1 MRKTKIVCTLGPSTD
16 KEGVL
21 REMILAGMN
30 VARFNFSHGSYD
42 EHQRRLEALTALREE
57 LHLPVAAMLDTKGPE
72 VRLKSFAAGSVMLRT
87 GQEFTLTTDEEIH
100 KVNKEFRGIDR
111 PTDVLSFPLLE
122 YETPA
127 DFSRV
132 EEDQADCFNPESG
145 ELMLGD
151 IMISLDKVAEQAEKY
166 GHSRLREYA
175 FLIAHSML
183 HLMGYDHEDADM
195 ARDMEQRQEAILD
208 SLGIRR

>member
-1 MRKTKIVCTLGPSTD
+1 MTIRVETEVTDPALDFDYEKISEQV
-16 KEGVL
+16 
-21 REMILAGMN
+21 I
-30 VARFNFSHGSYD
+30 
-42 EHQRRLEALTALREE
+42 
-57 LHLPVAAMLDTKGPE
+57 VAALDYEDCPYEAE
-72 VRLKSFAAGSVMLRT
+72 VDL
-87 GQEFTLTTDEEIH
+87 TLTTDEEIH

-183 HLMGYDHEDADM
+183 HLMGYDHEDADL

>member
-1 MRKTKIVCTLGPSTD
+1 MTIRVETEVTDPALDFDYEKIAEQV
-16 KEGVL
+16 
-21 REMILAGMN
+21 I
-30 VARFNFSHGSYD
+30 
-42 EHQRRLEALTALREE
+42 
-57 LHLPVAAMLDTKGPE
+57 VAALDYEDCPYEAE
-72 VRLKSFAAGSVMLRT
+72 V
-87 GQEFTLTTDEEIH
+87 
-100 KVNKEFRGIDR
+100 
-111 PTDVLSFPLLE
+111 
-122 YETPA
+122 
-127 DFSRV
+127 
-132 EEDQADCFNPESG
+132 DQADCFNPESG

-183 HLMGYDHEDADM
+183 HLMGYDHEDADL

>member
-1 MRKTKIVCTLGPSTD
+1 MTIRVETEVTDPALDFDYEKISEQV
-16 KEGVL
+16 
-21 REMILAGMN
+21 I
-30 VARFNFSHGSYD
+30 
-42 EHQRRLEALTALREE
+42 
-57 LHLPVAAMLDTKGPE
+57 VAALDYEDCPYEAE
-72 VRLKSFAAGSVMLRT
+72 VDL
-87 GQEFTLTTDEEIH
+87 TLTTDEEIH

>member
-1 MRKTKIVCTLGPSTD
+1 MTIRVETEVTDPALDVDYEKIAEQV
-16 KEGVL
+16 
-21 REMILAGMN
+21 I
-30 VARFNFSHGSYD
+30 
-42 EHQRRLEALTALREE
+42 
-57 LHLPVAAMLDTKGPE
+57 VAALDYEDCPYEAE
-72 VRLKSFAAGSVMLRT
+72 VDL
-87 GQEFTLTTDEEIH
+87 TLTTDEEIH

>member
-1 MRKTKIVCTLGPSTD
+1 MTIRVETEVPDPALDFDYEK
-16 KEGVL
+16 
-21 REMILAGMN
+21 LAEQ
-30 VARFNFSHGSYD
+30 VI
-42 EHQRRLEALTALREE
+42 EAALDYEDCPYE
-57 LHLPVAAMLDTKGPE
+57 AE
-72 VRLKSFAAGSVMLRT
+72 VDL
-87 GQEFTLTTDEEIH
+87 TLTTDEEIH
-100 KVNKEFRGIDR
+100 KVNQEFRGIDR

-132 EEDQADCFNPESG
+132 EEDQADCFNPETG

-195 ARDMEQRQEAILD
+195 AKDMEQRQEAILD

>member
-1 MRKTKIVCTLGPSTD
+1 MTIRVETEVTDPALDFDYEKIAEQV
-16 KEGVL
+16 
-21 REMILAGMN
+21 I
-30 VARFNFSHGSYD
+30 
-42 EHQRRLEALTALREE
+42 
-57 LHLPVAAMLDTKGPE
+57 VAALDYEDCPYEAE
-72 VRLKSFAAGSVMLRT
+72 VDL
-87 GQEFTLTTDEEIH
+87 TLTTDEEIH

-151 IMISLDKVAEQAEKY
+151 IMISLDKVAEQAEK
-166 GHSRLREYA
+166 
-175 FLIAHSML
+175 
-183 HLMGYDHEDADM
+183 
-195 ARDMEQRQEAILD
+195 
-208 SLGIRR
+208 

>member
-1 MRKTKIVCTLGPSTD
+1 MTIRVETEVTDLALDFDYEKIAEQV
-16 KEGVL
+16 
-21 REMILAGMN
+21 I
-30 VARFNFSHGSYD
+30 
-42 EHQRRLEALTALREE
+42 
-57 LHLPVAAMLDTKGPE
+57 VAALDYEDCPYEAE
-72 VRLKSFAAGSVMLRT
+72 VDL
-87 GQEFTLTTDEEIH
+87 TLTTDEEIH

-183 HLMGYDHEDADM
+183 HLMGYDHEDADL

>member
-1 MRKTKIVCTLGPSTD
+1 MTIRVETEVTDPALDFDYEKISEQV
-16 KEGVL
+16 
-21 REMILAGMN
+21 I
-30 VARFNFSHGSYD
+30 
-42 EHQRRLEALTALREE
+42 
-57 LHLPVAAMLDTKGPE
+57 VAALDYEDCPYEAE
-72 VRLKSFAAGSVMLRT
+72 VDL
-87 GQEFTLTTDEEIH
+87 TLTTDEEIH

-127 DFSRV
+127 DLSRV